1 MKRGSVRVPGL
12 WGRRLRWLLTLTALC
27 AIATCPAAKRSCT
40 AKNRSREANDLLDVI
55 AERVATAVATTGKVP
70 PTPAGPTPQPSCCE
84 QGGTC
89 KPDAAVWN
97 DAGWRELRF
106 SVDDP
111 YRYTYEYVPDPSGL
125 SAVVRATGDLD
136 CDGMLALYEL
146 KLVVKGASVQRTWH
160 RKNPYE

>member
-1 MKRGSVRVPGL
+1 M
-12 WGRRLRWLLTLTALC
+12 WGRRLRWILTLLALC

-40 AKNRSREANDLLDVI
+40 ANNRSREADNLLNVL

-89 KPDAAVWN
+89 KVDASAWST
-97 DAGWRELRF
+97 AGWRELQF
-106 SVDDP
+106 SVDGEH
-111 YRYTYEYVPDPSGL
+111 RYTYQYLPDASGQ
-125 SAVVRATGDLD
+125 SAILRATGDLD
-136 CDGMLALYEL
+136 CDENPALYEL
-146 KLVVKGASVQRTWH
+146 RLTVKGTSVVRAWH